1 MTAVCVLGWPKTR
14 CVCSNVQKHSEL
26 RQLRHQNHH
35 LKQQVEQQRHD
46 FKQQIE
52 QQKDITV
59 KLQDSLEV
67 MAFHINK
74 MSTINRGQLGCPMAP
89 LQQTAQGSSIA
100 GGDGSTA
107 HHLQVRDKSN
117 DESLTAAARQRRKA
131 DKRLHEQLLA
141 VKQKALKLR
150 DRQMRA
156 SHWSGSGADQT
167 DADEEALLQVPAT
180 SSAQQPSLGQDLS
193 GQGLSD
199 QGIEGDSDRLPEQAT
214 EQSQS
219 TRGGA
224 PDEGAVAGTCRPSNL
239 PIDMYPA
246 AVKELMVPGRD
257 DPVWTNWL
265 GEFLNLNGMQRC
277 QYHIRNIATQLPHM
291 LVTCSVTEWTHS
303 LTHSPTHTSTHLQ
316 HCQTGVRQH
325 CECCGSDQ

>member
-35 LKQQVEQQRHD
+35 LKQQ
-46 FKQQIE
+46 IE

-74 MSTINRGQLGCPMAP
+74 MSTINRAQLGCPMAP

-131 DKRLHEQLLA
+131 DKRSHEQLLA

-150 DRQMRA
+150 NRQTRA
-156 SHWSGSGADQT
+156 SHCGGSSSRSGGGADQ
-167 DADEEALLQVPAT
+167 ADTVEEALLPVPAT
-180 SSAQQPSLGQDLS
+180 SSAQQPSVGQDLS
-193 GQGLSD
+193 G

-219 TRGGA
+219 ARGGA
-224 PDEGAVAGTCRPSNL
+224 PDEGQLLGHADL
-239 PIDMYPA
+239 PICP
-246 AVKELMVPGRD
+246 
-257 DPVWTNWL
+257 
-265 GEFLNLNGMQRC
+265 
-277 QYHIRNIATQLPHM
+277 
-291 LVTCSVTEWTHS
+291 
-303 LTHSPTHTSTHLQ
+303 
-316 HCQTGVRQH
+316 
-325 CECCGSDQ
+325 